1 MFCPNCGTQN
11 ADGTAFCAGC
21 GSNLSAQQ
29 APVQQ
34 PVYQQPA
41 YQQPAYQQPVYR
53 QPASV
58 PGKGL
63 GVTGMVL
70 GIVALVLFCYAYI
83 SIPCAIIGAALSG
96 VSMKKAQEAGMKN
109 GLAVAGLVCS
119 VVALAIC
126 VVYLIL
132 AAAAIAE
139 FNAAMDSLF

>member
-21 GSNLSAQQ
+21 GANLNAQQ
-29 APVQQ
+29 APTQQ
-34 PVYQQPA
+34 PVYQQPV
-41 YQQPAYQQPVYR
+41 YQQPIYR

-70 GIVALVLFCYAYI
+70 GIVALVFFCSWYI
-83 SIPCAIIGAALSG
+83 SVPCAIIGAALSG

-119 VVALAIC
+119 VVALAVC
-126 VVYLIL
+126 VIYLIL
-132 AAAAIAE
+132 VAAAVAE
-139 FNAAMDSLF
+139 VNSFLNSL